1 MGSAAIARWSA
12 AVGLWKDNAVARPP
26 AVLGRAEVLARYRH
40 LREIS
45 KRHHSAALDFL
56 SKDAVMSQ
64 ARRLDLA
71 QGKTLILDS
80 MDDLNLVFDLA
91 IHTAPKDRTR
101 AIDRY
106 ARAAG
111 LSPESDEGLVLDAMR
126 HARFAIIGILRRHDV
141 AGLVVEDFFRGGEVW
156 LVDEGLESSMP
167 DGAALAT
174 RLCTPEGF
182 AMTAGVLVPID
193 IELIEDAIADTPQL
207 LRNRREEL
215 IDDRRFAEAIYR
227 VALASGVM
235 EQVAYQDT
243 ISKTG

>member
-1 MGSAAIARWSA
+1 MMSA
-12 AVGLWKDNAVARPP
+12 AVALREDNAVANP
-26 AVLGRAEVLARYRH
+26 ADLLKRAEVLARYRH

-45 KRHHSAALDFL
+45 KQHHSGAMEFL
-56 SKDAVMSQ
+56 SKDAIISQ
-64 ARRLDLA
+64 ARRLSLA
-71 QGKTLILDS
+71 QGKRLVLDS

-91 IHTAPKDRTR
+91 IHTAPKDRSRT
-101 AIDRY
+101 IDRY

-111 LSPESDEGLVLDAMR
+111 LSPQSDEALVLDAMR
-126 HARFAIIGILRRHDV
+126 NARFSIIGILRRHDV
-141 AGLVVEDFFRGGEVW
+141 AGLVVEDLFRGGEVW
-156 LVDEGLESSMP
+156 LVDEALESSLP

-174 RLCTPEGF
+174 RLCILEGF
-182 AMTAGVLVPID
+182 AMTAGVLVPVD

-243 ISKTG
+243 ISKAG

>member
-1 MGSAAIARWSA
+1 MVSA
-12 AVGLWKDNAVARPP
+12 AVALREDNPVAKP
-26 AVLGRAEVLARYRH
+26 AVLLSRTEVLARYRH

-45 KRHHSAALDFL
+45 KRHHSAALEFL

-64 ARRLDLA
+64 ARRLGLT
-71 QGKTLILDS
+71 QGKTLVLDS
-80 MDDLNLVFDLA
+80 MDDLNLAFDLA
-91 IHTAPKDRTR
+91 IHTAPKDRSR

-106 ARAAG
+106 ARMAQ
-111 LSPESDEGLVLDAMR
+111 LSPESDEGRVLDAMR
-126 HARFAIIGILRRHDV
+126 NARFSIIGILRRHDV
-141 AGLVVEDFFRGGEVW
+141 AGLIVEDLFRGVEVW
-156 LVDEGLESSMP
+156 LVDEGLESSLP
-167 DGAALAT
+167 ALAT

-182 AMTAGVLVPID
+182 AMTAGVLVPVD

-227 VALASGVM
+227 VALASGLM

-243 ISKTG
+243 ISEAG

>member
-1 MGSAAIARWSA
+1 MVSA
-12 AVGLWKDNAVARPP
+12 AVALREDNPVAKP
-26 AVLGRAEVLARYRH
+26 AVLLSRTEVLARYRH

-45 KRHHSAALDFL
+45 KRHHSAALEFL

-64 ARRLDLA
+64 ARRLGLT
-71 QGKTLILDS
+71 QGKTLVLDS
-80 MDDLNLVFDLA
+80 MDDLNLAFDLA
-91 IHTAPKDRTR
+91 IHTAPKDRSR

-106 ARAAG
+106 ARMAQ
-111 LSPESDEGLVLDAMR
+111 LSPESDEGRVLDAMR
-126 HARFAIIGILRRHDV
+126 NARFSIIGILRRHDV
-141 AGLVVEDFFRGGEVW
+141 AGLIVEDLFRGVEVW
-156 LVDEGLESSMP
+156 LVDEGLESSLP

-182 AMTAGVLVPID
+182 AMTAGVLVPLD

-227 VALASGVM
+227 VALASGLM

-243 ISKTG
+243 VSGAG